1 MVFSVKFTFIFLLVI
16 LLILL
21 FWRKYKGLKG
31 TWDSKRDIEEYAAIM
46 NYADPIVLSP
56 VKTEKLKSNNLVSEA
71 REFTKRPLV
80 KTTNFNSTESIGER
94 ICRKHLEFRFNE
106 NFSKH
111 RPNFLKNP
119 ITGANLELDCF
130 NPKLRLA
137 LEYNGKQHYDYV
149 PKFHKNKND
158 LHNQKYRDEIKK
170 RLCFE
175 NGVDL
180 IEVPYTVSHGEIPIY
195 IDSALEKLGRLKL
208 L

>member
-1 MVFSVKFTFIFLLVI
+1 MVFSVKFTFIFLLVV
-16 LLILL
+16 LLVVL
-21 FWRKYKGLKG
+21 FWRKFKGLKG
-31 TWDSKRDIEEYAAIM
+31 TWDSKKDIEEYASIM
-46 NYADPIVLSP
+46 NYSDPIRVSP
-56 VKTEKLKSNNLVSEA
+56 VKTPIDKPISKNRFLEENYKIFKPSSN
-71 REFTKRPLV
+71 FG
-80 KTTNFNSTESIGER
+80 STESIGER
-94 ICRKHLEFRFNE
+94 LCRKHLEFRLNE
-106 NFSKH
+106 KFTKH

-119 ITGANLELDCF
+119 ITGSNLELDCF

-137 LEYNGKQHYDYV
+137 LEYNGRQHYDYV

-175 NGVDL
+175 NGIDL

-195 IDSALEKLGRLKL
+195 IDAALEKLGRLKL